1 MCRVGRCHIRTHR
14 LVMTTFSLT
23 IKALREEKTVSVP
36 SSCSVKE
43 LRSEAS
49 KAFQTPSER
58 LILIFGGK
66 ILKDDDTIE
75 QHSIRDCSTIHLVIS
90 KQQQPSQVNPTGT
103 SSVVTD
109 VSDSPRENR
118 SPPSNTSQTGTT
130 GMNTF
135 AGMQQAMQA
144 QVMQNPELLR
154 SMLDSPLVQ
163 SLMSNPEVI
172 RSLFQANPQMRD
184 LIERNPELGHMLNNP
199 DLLRQ
204 SMEIARN
211 PAMMQEMVRNYD
223 RAISNLESVPGGMNH
238 LQRIFR
244 DIQEPIMDAAS
255 SIGSSLSGN
264 NSDGNSDQNPFAN
277 LAGGMRQGAPSTEP
291 MPNPWAPAAN
301 NPTSNNNTPA
311 APSSANSNRN
321 SDFVQTM
328 LNQLSS
334 SPELVSNA
342 FQVPYVQAMLE
353 AMSANPSVMENLI
366 MNNPMISSVNPNVR
380 DQMRQMLPQ
389 LANQINQ
396 PSFMNMLSNPR
407 ALQAM
412 MQIQQG
418 LQTLQQEAP
427 GVLTSLGMSAPP
439 TGPGSVTS
447 GTTTTTE
454 TPVTVPTPGDNSD
467 STTSDRTTDTTTN
480 PPNQAELTTLLSS
493 MLNMMSTTNNGLSAT
508 NNAPPEQRYQA
519 QLEVLA
525 SMGFV
530 NREANLQA
538 LIATF
543 GDVNAAVDRLLQS
556 NQSR

>member
-1 MCRVGRCHIRTHR
+1 MS
-14 LVMTTFSLT
+14 TFSLR
-23 IKALREEKTVSVP
+23 IKAPRGEKTVSVL
-36 SSCSVKE
+36 STCSVKE
-43 LRSEAS
+43 LRDEAS
-49 KAFQTPSER
+49 KAFETPSER

-66 ILKDDDTIE
+66 ILKDEDTIE
-75 QHSIRDCSTIHLVIS
+75 QLKIKDGFIIHLVIS

-109 VSDSPRENR
+109 AGESTRESTR
-118 SPPSNTSQTGTT
+118 SPNNTPQTGTA
-130 GMNTF
+130 GLNTF

-154 SMLDSPLVQ
+154 NMLDSPLVQ

-264 NSDGNSDQNPFAN
+264 QSSGDLDRNPFAN
-277 LAGGMRQGAPSTEP
+277 LAGGVRQGAPATEP
-291 MPNPWAPAAN
+291 MPNPWAPATN
-301 NPTSNNNTPA
+301 NSTATSNDTPA
-311 APSSANSNRN
+311 APTSANSNRN

-427 GVLTSLGMSAPP
+427 GVLTSLGMSAPS
-439 TGPGSVTS
+439 TGPGSVPPGS
-447 GTTTTTE
+447 APTTE
-454 TPVTVPTPGDNSD
+454 TSTAVAAPGDVAD
-467 STTSDRTTDTTTN
+467 STASDRTNESTTN
-480 PPNQAELTTLLSS
+480 SPNQAELTTLLSS
-493 MLNMMSTTNNGLSAT
+493 MLNMMSTTNTGLGTT

-519 QLEVLA
+519 QLEVLS

>member
-1 MCRVGRCHIRTHR
+1 
-14 LVMTTFSLT
+14 
-23 IKALREEKTVSVP
+23 
-36 SSCSVKE
+36 
-43 LRSEAS
+43 
-49 KAFQTPSER
+49 
-58 LILIFGGK
+58 
-66 ILKDDDTIE
+66 
-75 QHSIRDCSTIHLVIS
+75 
-90 KQQQPSQVNPTGT
+90 
-103 SSVVTD
+103 
-109 VSDSPRENR
+109 
-118 SPPSNTSQTGTT
+118 
-130 GMNTF
+130 MNTF

-154 SMLDSPLVQ
+154 NMLDSPLVQ

-184 LIERNPELGHMLNNP
+184 LIDRNPELGHMLNNP

-211 PAMMQEMVRNYD
+211 PALMQEMVRNYD
-223 RAISNLESVPGGMNH
+223 RAISNLESLPGGMNH

-244 DIQEPIMDAAS
+244 DIQEPMMDAAT
-255 SIGSSLSGN
+255 SIGSTLSGN
-264 NSDGNSDQNPFAN
+264 QSSGNSDPNPFAN
-277 LAGGMRQGAPSTEP
+277 LAGGVRQGAPATEP
-291 MPNPWAPAAN
+291 MPNPWAPATNNSTSSNGTSTAATGTAN
-301 NPTSNNNTPA
+301 T
-311 APSSANSNRN
+311 NRN

-427 GVLTSLGMSAPP
+427 GVLTSLGMSAPSV
-439 TGPGSVTS
+439 GPGSVPPAATPATTDGS
-447 GTTTTTE
+447 TAPAPGSNADSTTGSTTTTT
-454 TPVTVPTPGDNSD
+454 TAPA
-467 STTSDRTTDTTTN
+467 DRTTDSAAN
-480 PPNQAELTTLLSS
+480 PPNQAELTTLLAS
-493 MLNMMSTTNNGLSAT
+493 MLNMMSTNNGGLGAGAAAGGAA
-508 NNAPPEQRYQA
+508 NNTVPPEQRYQA
-519 QLEVLA
+519 QLEILA

>member
-1 MCRVGRCHIRTHR
+1 MSN
-14 LVMTTFSLT
+14 FSLR
-23 IKALREEKTVSVP
+23 IKAPRGEKTVSVP

-43 LRSEAS
+43 LRDEAS
-49 KAFQTPSER
+49 KAFETPSER

-66 ILKDDDTIE
+66 ILKDEDTIE
-75 QHSIRDCSTIHLVIS
+75 QLKIKDGFIIHLVIS

-109 VSDSPRENR
+109 VGNRPRESR
-118 SPPSNTSQTGTT
+118 SPSNPSQTGAT
-130 GMNTF
+130 GVNTF

-154 SMLDSPLVQ
+154 NMLDSPLVQ

-264 NSDGNSDQNPFAN
+264 QSNGNSEQNPFAN
-277 LAGGMRQGAPSTEP
+277 LAGGVRQGAPATEP
-291 MPNPWAPAAN
+291 MPNPWAPATN
-301 NPTSNNNTPA
+301 NSSTNNNTTT

-447 GTTTTTE
+447 GTTPTA
-454 TPVTVPTPGDNSD
+454 TVPAPGDNSD
-467 STTSDRTTDTTTN
+467 STTADRTNDTTAN

-493 MLNMMSTTNNGLSAT
+493 MLNMMSTTNNGLGAT

-519 QLEVLA
+519 ELEVLA
-525 SMGFV
+525 NMGFV

-543 GDVNAAVDRLLQS
+543 GDVNAAIDRLLQS

>member
-1 MCRVGRCHIRTHR
+1 MSN
-14 LVMTTFSLT
+14 FSLR
-23 IKALREEKTVSVP
+23 IKAPRGEKTVSVP

-43 LRSEAS
+43 LRDEAS
-49 KAFQTPSER
+49 KAFETPSER

-66 ILKDDDTIE
+66 ILKDEDTIE
-75 QHSIRDCSTIHLVIS
+75 QLKIKDGFIIHLVIS
-90 KQQQPSQVNPTGT
+90 KQQQVNPTGT

-109 VSDSPRENR
+109 VGNRPRESR
-118 SPPSNTSQTGTT
+118 SPSNPSQTGAT
-130 GMNTF
+130 GVNTF

-154 SMLDSPLVQ
+154 NMLDSPLVQ

-264 NSDGNSDQNPFAN
+264 QSNGNSEQNPFAN
-277 LAGGMRQGAPSTEP
+277 LAGGVRQGAPATEP
-291 MPNPWAPAAN
+291 MPNPWAPATN
-301 NPTSNNNTPA
+301 NSSTNNNTTT

-447 GTTTTTE
+447 GTTPTAE
-454 TPVTVPTPGDNSD
+454 TPATVPAPGDNSD
-467 STTSDRTTDTTTN
+467 STTADRTNDTTAN

-493 MLNMMSTTNNGLSAT
+493 MLNMMSTTNSGLGAT

-519 QLEVLA
+519 ELEVLA
-525 SMGFV
+525 NMGFV

-543 GDVNAAVDRLLQS
+543 GDVNAAIDRLLQS

>member
-1 MCRVGRCHIRTHR
+1 MSN
-14 LVMTTFSLT
+14 LSLR
-23 IKALREEKTVSVP
+23 IKGLKEEKTVSVP
-36 SSCSVKE
+36 SSCSVE
-43 LRSEAS
+43 QLRDEAS
-49 KAFQTPSER
+49 KAFQTSPER

-66 ILKDDDTIE
+66 ILKDGDTIK
-75 QHSIRDCSTIHLVIS
+75 QHNINDGFIIHLVIS
-90 KQQQPSQVNPTGT
+90 KQQQPSQINPTGT
-103 SSVVTD
+103 SSVVPDT
-109 VSDSPRENR
+109 RETN
-118 SPPSNTSQTGTT
+118 T
-130 GMNTF
+130 GMNSF

-154 SMLDSPLVQ
+154 NMLDSPLVQ

-255 SIGSSLSGN
+255 SIGSSLSGGGGGGGGN
-264 NSDGNSDQNPFAN
+264 QSSDNSDQNPFAN
-277 LAGGMRQGAPSTEP
+277 LAGGVRQGAPATEP
-291 MPNPWAPAAN
+291 MPNPWAPATN
-301 NPTSNNNTPA
+301 NSTGNNDTG
-311 APSSANSNRN
+311 SSATGTVNPNRN
-321 SDFVQTM
+321 SDLVQTM
-328 LNQLSS
+328 LSQLSS

-396 PSFMNMLSNPR
+396 PSFMSMLSNPR

-427 GVLTSLGMSAPP
+427 GVLTGLGMSAPS
-439 TGPGSVTS
+439 TGPGSVPS
-447 GTTTTTE
+447 TTTTAAATSP
-454 TPVTVPTPGDNSD
+454 TTNTSTVASPGNTSD
-467 STTSDRTTDTTTN
+467 STAASERTTDSTAN
-480 PPNQAELTTLLSS
+480 APSQAELTTLLSS
-493 MLNMMSTTNNGLSAT
+493 MLNMMSTTTNNNGLAAST
-508 NNAPPEQRYQA
+508 NVPPEQRYQA

-530 NREANLQA
+530 DREANLQA
-538 LIATF
+538 LTATF
-543 GDVNAAVDRLLQS
+543 GDVNAAIDRLLHF

>member
-1 MCRVGRCHIRTHR
+1 MS
-14 LVMTTFSLT
+14 TFSLR
-23 IKALREEKTVSVP
+23 IKAPRGEKTVSVL
-36 SSCSVKE
+36 STCSVKE
-43 LRSEAS
+43 LRDEAS
-49 KAFQTPSER
+49 KAFETPSER

-66 ILKDDDTIE
+66 ILKDEDTIE
-75 QHSIRDCSTIHLVIS
+75 QLKIKDGFIIHLVIS

-109 VSDSPRENR
+109 AGESTRESTR
-118 SPPSNTSQTGTT
+118 SPNNTPQTGTA
-130 GMNTF
+130 GLNTF

-154 SMLDSPLVQ
+154 NMLDSPLVQ

-264 NSDGNSDQNPFAN
+264 QSSGDLDRNPFAN
-277 LAGGMRQGAPSTEP
+277 LAGGVRQGAPATEP
-291 MPNPWAPAAN
+291 MPNPWAPATN
-301 NPTSNNNTPA
+301 NSTATSNDTPA
-311 APSSANSNRN
+311 APTSANSNRN

-427 GVLTSLGMSAPP
+427 GVLTSLGMSAPS
-439 TGPGSVTS
+439 TGPGSVPPGS
-447 GTTTTTE
+447 APTTE
-454 TPVTVPTPGDNSD
+454 TSTAVAAPGDVAD
-467 STTSDRTTDTTTN
+467 STASDRTNESTTN
-480 PPNQAELTTLLSS
+480 SPNQAELTTLLSS
-493 MLNMMSTTNNGLSAT
+493 MLNMMSTTNTGLGTT
-508 NNAPPEQRYQA
+508 NNAVRSFCD
-519 QLEVLA
+519 VLFYSFVFLNPFRKTNAYEIA
-525 SMGFV
+525 S
-530 NREANLQA
+530 
-538 LIATF
+538 
-543 GDVNAAVDRLLQS
+543 
-556 NQSR
+556 

>member
-1 MCRVGRCHIRTHR
+1 MSTI
-14 LVMTTFSLT
+14 SLR
-23 IKALREEKTVSVP
+23 IKSPKEEKTVSV
-36 SSCSVKE
+36 SGSCSVKE
-43 LRSEAS
+43 LRDEAS
-49 KAFQTPSER
+49 KAFETPSER

-66 ILKDDDTIE
+66 ILKDEDILE
-75 QHSIRDCSTIHLVIS
+75 QLKIKDSCTIHLVIS
-90 KQQQPSQVNPTGT
+90 KQQQPPQVNPTGT

-109 VSDSPRENR
+109 VREPPRESRNA
-118 SPPSNTSQTGTT
+118 GTT
-130 GMNTF
+130 QNAGMNTF

-154 SMLDSPLVQ
+154 NMLDSPLVQ
-163 SLMSNPEVI
+163 SLMNNPEVI
-172 RSLFQANPQMRD
+172 RNLFQANPQMRD
-184 LIERNPELGHMLNNP
+184 LIDRNPELGHMLNNP

-204 SMEIARN
+204 SMEVARN
-211 PAMMQEMVRNYD
+211 PALMQEMVRNYD
-223 RAISNLESVPGGMNH
+223 RAISNLESLPGGMNH

-244 DIQEPIMDAAS
+244 DIQEPMMDAAT
-255 SIGSSLSGN
+255 SIGATLSGN
-264 NSDGNSDQNPFAN
+264 QSSGNSDQNPFAN
-277 LAGGMRQGAPSTEP
+277 LAGGVRQGAPATEP
-291 MPNPWAPAAN
+291 MPNPWAPPATNNSTSSNGTSTAA
-301 NPTSNNNTPA
+301 TGGGTANT
-311 APSSANSNRN
+311 NRN
-321 SDFVQTM
+321 SDHVQNM

-389 LANQINQ
+389 LANQMSQ

-427 GVLTSLGMSAPP
+427 GVLTSLGMSAP
-439 TGPGSVTS
+439 TVGPGSVPPATPATTDGS
-447 GTTTTTE
+447 TVSAPGSNADSTTGSTTTTTA
-454 TPVTVPTPGDNSD
+454 PG
-467 STTSDRTTDTTTN
+467 DRTTDSAAN
-480 PPNQAELTTLLSS
+480 PPNQAELTTLLAS
-493 MLNMMSTTNNGLSAT
+493 MLNMMSTNNGGLGAGGAT
-508 NNAPPEQRYQA
+508 NNVPPEQRYQA

>member
-1 MCRVGRCHIRTHR
+1 MSN
-14 LVMTTFSLT
+14 FSLR
-23 IKALREEKTVSVP
+23 IKAPRGEKTVSVP

-43 LRSEAS
+43 LRDEAS
-49 KAFQTPSER
+49 KAFETPSER

-66 ILKDDDTIE
+66 ILKDEDTIE
-75 QHSIRDCSTIHLVIS
+75 QLKIKDGFIIHLVIS

-109 VSDSPRENR
+109 VGNRPRESR
-118 SPPSNTSQTGTT
+118 SPSNPSQTGAT
-130 GMNTF
+130 GVNTF

-154 SMLDSPLVQ
+154 NMLDSPLVQ

-264 NSDGNSDQNPFAN
+264 QSNGNSEQNPFAN
-277 LAGGMRQGAPSTEP
+277 LAGGVRQGAPATEP
-291 MPNPWAPAAN
+291 MPNPWAPATN
-301 NPTSNNNTPA
+301 NSSTNNNTTT

-447 GTTTTTE
+447 GTTPTSE
-454 TPVTVPTPGDNSD
+454 TPATVPAPGDNSD
-467 STTSDRTTDTTTN
+467 STTADRTNDTTAN

-493 MLNMMSTTNNGLSAT
+493 MLNMMSTTNNGLGAT

-519 QLEVLA
+519 ELEVLA
-525 SMGFV
+525 NMGFV
-530 NREANLQA
+530 NREANLQGNCK
-538 LIATF
+538 LFINN
-543 GDVNAAVDRLLQS
+543 V
-556 NQSR
+556 

>member
-1 MCRVGRCHIRTHR
+1 MSN
-14 LVMTTFSLT
+14 FSLR
-23 IKALREEKTVSVP
+23 IKAPRGEKTVSVP

-43 LRSEAS
+43 LRDEAS
-49 KAFQTPSER
+49 KAFETPSER

-66 ILKDDDTIE
+66 ILKDEDTIE
-75 QHSIRDCSTIHLVIS
+75 QLKIKDGFIIHLVIS

-109 VSDSPRENR
+109 VGNRPRESR
-118 SPPSNTSQTGTT
+118 SPSNPSQTGAT
-130 GMNTF
+130 GVNTF

-154 SMLDSPLVQ
+154 NMLDSPLVQ

-264 NSDGNSDQNPFAN
+264 QSNGNSEQNPFAN
-277 LAGGMRQGAPSTEP
+277 LAGGVRQGAPATEP
-291 MPNPWAPAAN
+291 MPNPWAPATTN
-301 NPTSNNNTPA
+301 STTNNNTTT

-427 GVLTSLGMSAPP
+427 GVLTSLGMSAPT

-447 GTTTTTE
+447 GTTPTAE
-454 TPVTVPTPGDNSD
+454 TPATAPGDNSD
-467 STTSDRTTDTTTN
+467 STTADRTTDTTAN

-493 MLNMMSTTNNGLSAT
+493 MLNMMSTTNNGLGAT

-519 QLEVLA
+519 ELEVLA
-525 SMGFV
+525 NMGFV

-543 GDVNAAVDRLLQS
+543 GDVNAAIDRLLQS